1 MEDRFFA
8 AVMIMSERKNVC
20 IYIYSIFVSTVLDWI
35 DLYRSCW
42 KLREIEGY
50 VASPQMIASFHLAI
64 CMYTFF

>member
-1 MEDRFFA
+1 MEVRFFFGCCHDH
-8 AVMIMSERKNVC
+8 VRKKKC
-20 IYIYSIFVSTVLDWI
+20 MYICSAFVSTVLDWI